1 VTSKN
6 GHIIKSE
13 VDRVNTSQLLC
24 KINRLRK
31 EKNAVI
37 LAHNYQPP
45 EIQKIADFVG
55 DSFALSRAAA
65 NTNCDI
71 IVFCGVRFM
80 AESAKIL
87 SPNKIVLLPV
97 ADAGCPLAD
106 SISVSQLQ
114 QARSAHPKAA
124 VVCYINTSA
133 EVKAESDICCTS
145 SNAVRIVQ
153 ATEEEEILFVPDCN
167 LASHVAK
174 LVPEKKIIPWQGN
187 CVVHSHISIAD
198 VTAARKVHPKALL
211 LVHPEVP
218 AEIHAHADFV
228 GSTAQIINFAAKSDC
243 KEFIIGTEMGV
254 LEKLRSVRP
263 DAAFYLLQKN
273 LLCAD
278 MKKITLQSVYDALA
292 SMKHE
297 VTLPKHIMKKAFECM
312 NRMMIVAGQ

>member
-1 VTSKN
+1 M
-6 GHIIKSE
+6 
-13 VDRVNTSQLLC
+13 DTSQLFFE
-24 KINRLRK
+24 INRLRK

-55 DSFALSRAAA
+55 DSFVLSKAAA
-65 NTNCDI
+65 NTDCSV

-87 SPNKIVLLPV
+87 SPHKTVLLPI

-114 QARSAHPKAA
+114 QARSAHPNAA

-133 EVKAESDICCTS
+133 AVKAESDICCTS
-145 SNAVRIVQ
+145 SNAVRIVRSI
-153 ATEEEEILFVPDCN
+153 EEKEILFVPDCN
-167 LASHVAK
+167 LAAHVAK
-174 LVPEKKIIPWQGN
+174 TVTEKKIIPWQGECN
-187 CVVHSHISIAD
+187 VHSRLSIAD
-198 VTAARKVHPKALL
+198 VIAVRKAHPKALL
-211 LVHPEVP
+211 LVHPEIP
-218 AEIHAHADFV
+218 AELHAHADFV
-228 GSTAQIINFAAKSDC
+228 GSTAQIINFASKSDC
-243 KEFIIGTEMGV
+243 QEFIIGTEMGV
-254 LEKLRSVRP
+254 LEKLRCVRP
-263 DAAFYLLQKN
+263 DAKFYLMQKN

-297 VTLPKHIMKKAFECM
+297 ITLPEPIMQKAFGCL
-312 NRMMIVAGQ
+312 NRMMMTAGQ